1 MNHSPPGEPFDEF
14 ASQYHRL
21 LGDPLRSRFAG
32 DDDYFI
38 HQKCRALLRELRAG
52 LGAGPWRV
60 LDVGCGQGTALS
72 FLSSHCRIVGAD
84 VSMAMLQQCP
94 PQTSVVAQEAF
105 ALPFV
110 SRSFDAA
117 FAFCVYHH
125 IQAADHVRHLR
136 ELSRVV
142 RPGGLVLVFEH
153 NPLNPITRRVF
164 MRAPIDRGCEMIPR
178 RRLVEVF
185 RQAGLEEIRHRYVL
199 FVPQFLFSV
208 LGFSEPHLARI
219 PFGGQYYVAG
229 RAPS

>member
-1 MNHSPPGEPFDEF
+1 MSRSPTGEPFDEF
-14 ASQYHRL
+14 ASQYDQL
-21 LGDPLRSRFAG
+21 LADPLRRRFAG

-38 HQKCRALLRELRAG
+38 HQKCRALLRQLNAR

-72 FLSSHCRIVGAD
+72 FLAPHARIVGTD
-84 VSMAMLQQCP
+84 VSMAMLQQRSSG
-94 PQTSVVAQEAF
+94 TSVVAQEPF
-105 ALPFV
+105 ELPFV
-110 SRSFDAA
+110 SGSFDAA
-117 FAFCVYHH
+117 YAFCVYHH

-136 ELSRVV
+136 EMSRVV

-164 MRAPIDRGCEMIPR
+164 TRAPIDQGCEMIPR

-185 RQAGLEEIRHRYVL
+185 RQAGLGQLGHGYLL
-199 FVPQFLFSV
+199 FVPQILFPV
-208 LGFSEPHLARI
+208 FGFSEPHLARI

-229 RAPS
+229 RTPS